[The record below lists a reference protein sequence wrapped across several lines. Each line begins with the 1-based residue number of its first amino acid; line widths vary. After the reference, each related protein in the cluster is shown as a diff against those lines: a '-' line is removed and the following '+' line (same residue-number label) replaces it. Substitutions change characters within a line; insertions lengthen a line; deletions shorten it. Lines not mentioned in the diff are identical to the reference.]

1 MNKKILDILEFDQIK
16 AQLAQSLSTSQGQ
29 AEMANLS
36 PISDK
41 VRIQKWFD
49 ELSEFGTIVQ
59 ENGPVPLSNTADL
72 TEILRRIELDAS
84 LASQEFAKI
93 KKVLRLANE
102 TRRFFEQ
109 AVNVSFPILGQ
120 TIDKFVDVS
129 YLLGLLQVIDAAGAL
144 SDTASDKL
152 FTLRQN
158 IKKGD
163 AEVKK
168 ILAEILSKSQA
179 SLTESIIT
187 IRQGRPVLP
196 VRSDSKNKI
205 PGIVHDMSASGQTF
219 YIEPNR
225 VVQLNNDIAQ
235 KKIEEKN
242 EVARILR
249 ELAEAIK
256 PHIDDIR
263 QNTWLIGQIDLIN
276 AKYRYQIAQK
286 ATVPQI
292 SDHKAIKLYAARH
305 PLIEPKIVVA
315 NDLLFDQTLETI
327 VITGPNT
334 GGKTITLKT
343 LGVAQLMAQSGLP
356 ILADLGSQ
364 VGIFTEIFADIG
376 DEQSIAQSLS
386 TFSSHMTNIVKILDQ
401 VDAKSLVLFDEL
413 GAGTDPKEGAAL
425 AISILDFLKTK
436 HAKTLATTHY
446 PELKAYGVESVGVEN
461 ASMAFDLDNFRP
473 TYRLVQGVPGRSN
486 ALVISRRLGLPSQIL
501 EEAAGFLTEDEHD
514 VNVMIASLEQKNQEM
529 TESARQ
535 IKSLEKDN
543 QLLHHDLTRA
553 LENFNRDREKELNKA
568 RQEAQD
574 IVKVAV
580 EEADHILKN
589 LQEKSLL
596 KPHEIIDAKHQLGE
610 LAPEI
615 VDLSK
620 NKVLKKAKA
629 KRGLKPG
636 VEVLVLSYNQRGNLV
651 RLAKDGR
658 WEVQM
663 GLITTKLSEDEFE
676 PIEPEETVKKVKTKA
691 VKKTVTSNIKAQ
703 LDLRGVRY
711 EEAQKMLDDYMDQ
724 ALLANLHQ
732 ITIVHGIGT
741 GVIRDMVRE
750 YLQRSRHV
758 KSYTYA
764 PQNAGGSGA
773 SIVTLKKRIN

>member
-16 AQLAQSLSTSQGQ
+16 AQIAQSLSTSQGQ
-29 AEMANLS
+29 NEMARLS

-41 VRIQKWFD
+41 ARIQKWFD
-49 ELSEFGTIVQ
+49 ELSEFGAIVQ

-129 YLLGLLQVIDAAGAL
+129 YLLGILQVIDAAGAL

-305 PLIEPKIVVA
+305 PLIDPKIVVA

-425 AISILDFLKTK
+425 AISILDFLKAK

-486 ALVISRRLGLPSQIL
+486 ALEISRRLGLPSQIL

-773 SIVTLKKRIN
+773 SIVTLK

>member
-129 YLLGLLQVIDAAGAL
+129 YLLGILQVIDAAGAL

-196 VRSDSKNKI
+196 VRSDSKNKV

-305 PLIEPKIVVA
+305 PLIDPKIVVA

-486 ALVISRRLGLPSQIL
+486 ALEISRRLGLPSQIL

-773 SIVTLKKRIN
+773 SIVTLK

>member
-16 AQLAQSLSTSQGQ
+16 AQIARSLSTSQGQ
-29 AEMANLS
+29 NEMAHLS

-41 VRIQKWFD
+41 ARIQKWFD

-102 TRRFFEQ
+102 TRHFFEQ
-109 AVNVSFPILGQ
+109 AVNVSFPVLGQ
-120 TIDKFVDVS
+120 TIDKFVDVA
-129 YLLGLLQVIDAAGAL
+129 YLLGLLQVIDSAGAL

-152 FTLRQN
+152 HTLRQN

-168 ILAEILSKSQA
+168 ILAEILSKSQS

-187 IRQGRPVLP
+187 IRQGRPVLA
-196 VRSDSKNKI
+196 VRSDSKNKV

-276 AKYRYQIAQK
+276 AKYRYQVAQK
-286 ATVPQI
+286 ATVPLI

-305 PLIEPKIVVA
+305 PLIDPKVVVA
-315 NDLLFDQTLETI
+315 NDLFFDQTLETI

-343 LGVAQLMAQSGLP
+343 LGVVQLMAQSGLP

-386 TFSSHMTNIVKILDQ
+386 TFSSHMTNIVSILGQ

-425 AISILDFLKTK
+425 AISILDFLKSK
-436 HAKTLATTHY
+436 HVKTLATTHY
-446 PELKAYGVESVGVEN
+446 PELKAYGVESDGVEN

-486 ALVISRRLGLPSQIL
+486 ALEISRRLGLPTQIL
-501 EEAAGFLTEDEHD
+501 AEAAGFLTEDEHD

-529 TESARQ
+529 LESAKQ
-535 IKSLEKDN
+535 IKVLEKDN
-543 QLLHHDLTRA
+543 ELLHHDLSRA
-553 LENFNRDREKELNKA
+553 LETFNRDREKELNKA
-568 RQEAQD
+568 REEAQD

-580 EEADHILKN
+580 EEADNILKN

-620 NKVLKKAKA
+620 NKILKKAKA

-651 RLAKDGR
+651 RLVKDGR

-676 PIEPEETVKKVKTKA
+676 PIEPEETVKKTKTKA

-773 SIVTLKKRIN
+773 SIVTLK

>member
-129 YLLGLLQVIDAAGAL
+129 YLLGILQVIDAAGAL

-305 PLIEPKIVVA
+305 PLIDPKIVVA

-425 AISILDFLKTK
+425 AISILDFLKAK

-486 ALVISRRLGLPSQIL
+486 ALEISRRLGLSSQIL

-676 PIEPEETVKKVKTKA
+676 PVEPEETVKKVKTKA

-773 SIVTLKKRIN
+773 SIVTLK

>member
-486 ALVISRRLGLPSQIL
+486 ALEISRRLGLPSQIL

-773 SIVTLKKRIN
+773 SIVTLK

>member
-1 MNKKILDILEFDQIK
+1 
-16 AQLAQSLSTSQGQ
+16 
-29 AEMANLS
+29 
-36 PISDK
+36 
-41 VRIQKWFD
+41 
-49 ELSEFGTIVQ
+49 
-59 ENGPVPLSNTADL
+59 
-72 TEILRRIELDAS
+72 
-84 LASQEFAKI
+84 
-93 KKVLRLANE
+93 
-102 TRRFFEQ
+102 
-109 AVNVSFPILGQ
+109 
-120 TIDKFVDVS
+120 
-129 YLLGLLQVIDAAGAL
+129 
-144 SDTASDKL
+144 
-152 FTLRQN
+152 
-158 IKKGD
+158 
-163 AEVKK
+163 
-168 ILAEILSKSQA
+168 
-179 SLTESIIT
+179 
-187 IRQGRPVLP
+187 
-196 VRSDSKNKI
+196 
-205 PGIVHDMSASGQTF
+205 
-219 YIEPNR
+219 
-225 VVQLNNDIAQ
+225 
-235 KKIEEKN
+235 
-242 EVARILR
+242 
-249 ELAEAIK
+249 
-256 PHIDDIR
+256 
-263 QNTWLIGQIDLIN
+263 
-276 AKYRYQIAQK
+276 
-286 ATVPQI
+286 
-292 SDHKAIKLYAARH
+292 
-305 PLIEPKIVVA
+305 
-315 NDLLFDQTLETI
+315 
-327 VITGPNT
+327 
-334 GGKTITLKT
+334 
-343 LGVAQLMAQSGLP
+343 
-356 ILADLGSQ
+356 
-364 VGIFTEIFADIG
+364 
-376 DEQSIAQSLS
+376 
-386 TFSSHMTNIVKILDQ
+386 MTNIVKILDQ

-425 AISILDFLKTK
+425 AISILDFLKAK

-486 ALVISRRLGLPSQIL
+486 ALEISRRLGLPSQIL

-676 PIEPEETVKKVKTKA
+676 PIEPDETVKKVKTKA

-773 SIVTLKKRIN
+773 SIVTLK

>member
-120 TIDKFVDVS
+120 TIDKFVDIS
-129 YLLGLLQVIDAAGAL
+129 YLLGILQVIDAAGAL

-152 FTLRQN
+152 YTLRQN

-242 EVARILR
+242 EVASILR

-305 PLIEPKIVVA
+305 PLIDPKIVVA

-425 AISILDFLKTK
+425 AISILDFLKAK

-486 ALVISRRLGLPSQIL
+486 ALEISRRLGLPSQIL

-773 SIVTLKKRIN
+773 SIVTLK

>member
-1 MNKKILDILEFDQIK
+1 MMNKKILDILEFDQIK

-129 YLLGLLQVIDAAGAL
+129 YLLGILQVIDAAGAL

-168 ILAEILSKSQA
+168 ILAEILSKSKA

-242 EVARILR
+242 EVASILR

-305 PLIEPKIVVA
+305 PLIDPKIVVA

-486 ALVISRRLGLPSQIL
+486 ALEISRRLGLPSQIL

-773 SIVTLKKRIN
+773 SIVTLK

>member
-16 AQLAQSLSTSQGQ
+16 AQIARSLSTSQGQ
-29 AEMANLS
+29 NEMAHLS

-41 VRIQKWFD
+41 ARIQKWFD

-102 TRRFFEQ
+102 TRHFFEQ
-109 AVNVSFPILGQ
+109 AVNVSFPVLGQ
-120 TIDKFVDVS
+120 TIDKFVDVA
-129 YLLGLLQVIDAAGAL
+129 YLLGLLQVIDSAGAL

-152 FTLRQN
+152 YTLRQN

-168 ILAEILSKSQA
+168 ILAEILSKSQS

-187 IRQGRPVLP
+187 IRQGRPVLA
-196 VRSDSKNKI
+196 VRSDSKNKV

-276 AKYRYQIAQK
+276 AKYRYQVAQK
-286 ATVPQI
+286 ATVPLI

-305 PLIEPKIVVA
+305 PLIDPKVVVA
-315 NDLLFDQTLETI
+315 NDLFFDQTLETI

-343 LGVAQLMAQSGLP
+343 LGVVQLMAQSGLP

-386 TFSSHMTNIVKILDQ
+386 TFSSHMTNIVSILGQ

-425 AISILDFLKTK
+425 AISILDFLKSK
-436 HAKTLATTHY
+436 HVKTLATTHY
-446 PELKAYGVESVGVEN
+446 PELKAYGVESDGVEN

-486 ALVISRRLGLPSQIL
+486 ALEISRRLGLPTQIL
-501 EEAAGFLTEDEHD
+501 AEAAGFLTEDEHD

-529 TESARQ
+529 LESAKQ
-535 IKSLEKDN
+535 IKVLEKDN
-543 QLLHHDLTRA
+543 ELLHHDLSRA
-553 LENFNRDREKELNKA
+553 LETFNRDREKELNKA
-568 RQEAQD
+568 REEAQD

-580 EEADHILKN
+580 EEADNILKN

-620 NKVLKKAKA
+620 NKILKKAKA

-651 RLAKDGR
+651 RLVKDGR

-676 PIEPEETVKKVKTKA
+676 PIELEETVKKTKTKA

-773 SIVTLKKRIN
+773 SIV

>member
-29 AEMANLS
+29 AEMANLF

-41 VRIQKWFD
+41 VRIQRWFD

-305 PLIEPKIVVA
+305 PLIDPKIVVA

-486 ALVISRRLGLPSQIL
+486 ALEISRRLGLPSQIL

-535 IKSLEKDN
+535 IKTLEKDN

-773 SIVTLKKRIN
+773 SIVTLK

>member
-1 MNKKILDILEFDQIK
+1 MNNKILVTLEFDQIK
-16 AQLAQSLSTSQGQ
+16 AQVSQSLSTSQGQ
-29 AEMANLS
+29 AEMQDLA
-36 PISDK
+36 PITDRD
-41 VRIQKWFD
+41 RIQKWFA
-49 ELSEFGTIVQ
+49 ELVEFGYIIQ
-59 ENGPVPLSNTADL
+59 ENGPVPLANTADL

-93 KKVLRLANE
+93 KKVLRLVNE
-102 TRRFFEQ
+102 TRRFFEN
-109 AVNVSFPILGQ
+109 AVNVSFPVLSQ
-120 TIDKFVDVS
+120 TLDKFVDVG
-129 YLLGLLQVIDAAGAL
+129 YLLGLLQIIDSAGAL
-144 SDTASDKL
+144 ADTASSHL
-152 FTLRQN
+152 FSLRQT
-158 IKKGD
+158 IKKSD
-163 AEVKK
+163 SDVKK
-168 ILAEILSKSQA
+168 ILAEILSKSQDH
-179 SLTESIIT
+179 LTENIIT
-187 IRQGRPVLP
+187 IRQGRPVLA
-196 VRSDSKNKI
+196 VRSDGKNKI
-205 PGIVHDMSASGQTF
+205 PGVVHDMSASGQTF

-225 VVQLNNDIAQ
+225 VVTLNNDIAQ
-235 KKIEEKN
+235 KRIEEKN

-256 PHIDDIR
+256 PHIPDMR

-276 AKYRYQIAQK
+276 AKYRYQLANK
-286 ATVPQI
+286 ATIPTI
-292 SDHKAIKLYAARH
+292 SDHKAIKLYDARH
-305 PLIEPKIVVA
+305 PLIDPKTVIA
-315 NDLLFDQTLETI
+315 NDLFFDQTLETI

-356 ILADLGSQ
+356 ILAGHGSQ

-386 TFSSHMTNIVKILDQ
+386 TFSSHMTNIVKILGQ
-401 VDAKSLVLFDEL
+401 VDHKSLVLFDEL

-425 AISILDFLKTK
+425 AISILDFLKAR

-446 PELKAYGVESVGVEN
+446 PELKAYGVETEGVEN
-461 ASMAFDLDNFRP
+461 ASMAFDLDNFKP

-486 ALVISRRLGLPSQIL
+486 ALEISRRLGLDSSIL
-501 EEAAGFLTEDEHD
+501 TEAAGFLTEDEHD
-514 VNVMIASLEQKNQEM
+514 VNVMIASLEKKNQDL
-529 TESARQ
+529 TISVTNIRT
-535 IKSLEKDN
+535 LEKEN
-543 QLLHHDLTRA
+543 KLLHQDLSKSVET
-553 LENFNRDREKELNKA
+553 FKRDREKALNEA

-574 IVKVAV
+574 IVKVAID
-580 EEADHILKN
+580 EADTILKH
-589 LQEKSLL
+589 LQDKSLL
-596 KPHEIIDAKHQLGE
+596 KPHEIIEAKHQLGE
-610 LAPEI
+610 LAPEL

-636 VEVLVLSYNQRGNLV
+636 VEVLVLSYNQRGNLI

-663 GLITTKLSEDEFE
+663 GLITTKLSEDEFD
-676 PIEPEETVKKVKTKA
+676 PIESEEITKKVKTKA
-691 VKKTVTSNIKAQ
+691 VKKTVTSHIQAQ
-703 LDLRGVRY
+703 LDLRGTRF
-711 EEAQKMLDDYMDQ
+711 EEAQKQLDDYLDQ

-732 ITIVHGIGT
+732 ITVVHGIGT
-741 GVIRDMVRE
+741 GVIREMVRE

-773 SIVTLKKRIN
+773 TIVTLK

>member
-16 AQLAQSLSTSQGQ
+16 AQIARSLSTSQGQ
-29 AEMANLS
+29 NEMAHLS

-41 VRIQKWFD
+41 ARIQKWFD

-102 TRRFFEQ
+102 TRHFFEQ
-109 AVNVSFPILGQ
+109 AVNVSFPVLGQ
-120 TIDKFVDVS
+120 TIDKFVDVA
-129 YLLGLLQVIDAAGAL
+129 YLLGLLQVIDSAGAL

-152 FTLRQN
+152 YTLRQN

-168 ILAEILSKSQA
+168 ILAEILSKSQS

-187 IRQGRPVLP
+187 IRQGRPVLA
-196 VRSDSKNKI
+196 VRSDSKNKV

-225 VVQLNNDIAQ
+225 VVQLNNDLVL

-276 AKYRYQIAQK
+276 AKYRYQVAQK
-286 ATVPQI
+286 ATVPLI

-305 PLIEPKIVVA
+305 PLIDPKVVVA
-315 NDLLFDQTLETI
+315 NDLFFDQTLETI

-343 LGVAQLMAQSGLP
+343 LGVVQLMAQSGLP

-386 TFSSHMTNIVKILDQ
+386 TFSSHMTNIVSILGQ

-425 AISILDFLKTK
+425 AISILDFLKSK
-436 HAKTLATTHY
+436 HVKTLATTHY
-446 PELKAYGVESVGVEN
+446 PELKAYGVESDGVEN

-486 ALVISRRLGLPSQIL
+486 ALEISRRLGLPTQIL
-501 EEAAGFLTEDEHD
+501 AEAAGFLTEDEHD

-529 TESARQ
+529 LESAKQ
-535 IKSLEKDN
+535 IKVLEKDN
-543 QLLHHDLTRA
+543 ELLHHDLSRA
-553 LENFNRDREKELNKA
+553 LETFNRDREKELNKA
-568 RQEAQD
+568 REEAQD

-580 EEADHILKN
+580 EEADNILKN

-620 NKVLKKAKA
+620 NKILKKAKA

-651 RLAKDGR
+651 RLVKDGR

-676 PIEPEETVKKVKTKA
+676 PIEPEETVKKTKTKA

-773 SIVTLKKRIN
+773 SIVTLK

>member
-305 PLIEPKIVVA
+305 PLIDPKIVVA

-425 AISILDFLKTK
+425 AISILDFLKSK

-446 PELKAYGVESVGVEN
+446 PELKAYGVESDGVEN

-486 ALVISRRLGLPSQIL
+486 ALEISRRLGLPTQIL

-529 TESARQ
+529 TESAKQ
-535 IKSLEKDN
+535 IKALEKDN
-543 QLLHHDLTRA
+543 ELLHHDLSRA
-553 LENFNRDREKELNKA
+553 LETFNRDREKELNKA

-580 EEADHILKN
+580 EEADNILKN

-615 VDLSK
+615 IDLSK

-636 VEVLVLSYNQRGNLV
+636 VEVLVLSYNQRGNLI

-676 PIEPEETVKKVKTKA
+676 PIEPEETVKKTKTKA

-758 KSYTYA
+758 KSYSYA

-773 SIVTLKKRIN
+773 SIVTLK

>member
-1 MNKKILDILEFDQIK
+1 MMNKKILDILEFDQIK

-129 YLLGLLQVIDAAGAL
+129 YLLGILQVIDAAGAL

-152 FTLRQN
+152 YTLRQN

-305 PLIEPKIVVA
+305 PLIDPKIVVA

-486 ALVISRRLGLPSQIL
+486 ALEISRRLGLPSQIL

-596 KPHEIIDAKHQLGE
+596 KPHEIIDAKHQFGE

-651 RLAKDGR
+651 RQAKDGR

-773 SIVTLKKRIN
+773 SIVTLK

>member
-168 ILAEILSKSQA
+168 ILAQLLSKSQA

-305 PLIEPKIVVA
+305 PLIDPKIVVA

-486 ALVISRRLGLPSQIL
+486 ALEISRRLGLPSQIL

-535 IKSLEKDN
+535 IKTLEKDN

-615 VDLSK
+615 VELSK

-773 SIVTLKKRIN
+773 SIVTLK

>member
-305 PLIEPKIVVA
+305 PLIDPKIVVA

-486 ALVISRRLGLPSQIL
+486 ALEISRRLGLPSQIL

-691 VKKTVTSNIKAQ
+691 VKKTVISNIKAQ

-773 SIVTLKKRIN
+773 SIVTLK

>member
-305 PLIEPKIVVA
+305 PLIDPKIVVA

-386 TFSSHMTNIVKILDQ
+386 TFSSHMTNIGKILDQ

-535 IKSLEKDN
+535 IKTLEKDN

-651 RLAKDGR
+651 RLAKDGH

-676 PIEPEETVKKVKTKA
+676 PVEPEETVKKVKTKA

-773 SIVTLKKRIN
+773 SIVTLK

>member
-29 AEMANLS
+29 AEMANLF

-41 VRIQKWFD
+41 VRIQRWFD

-305 PLIEPKIVVA
+305 PLIDPKIVVA

-486 ALVISRRLGLPSQIL
+486 ALEISRRLGLPSQIL

-535 IKSLEKDN
+535 IKTLEKDN

-676 PIEPEETVKKVKTKA
+676 PVEPEETVKKVKTKA

-773 SIVTLKKRIN
+773 SIVTLK

>member
-1 MNKKILDILEFDQIK
+1 MNKKILEILEFDKVKDQIS
-16 AQLAQSLSTSQGQ
+16 QNLLTSQGLVEL
-29 AEMANLS
+29 AKLT

-41 VRIQKWFD
+41 TRIQKWFD
-49 ELSEFGTIVQ
+49 ELAEFGAIVQ

-93 KKVLRLANE
+93 KKILRLVNE

-109 AVNVSFPILGQ
+109 VVNVTFPVLA
-120 TIDKFVDVS
+120 TTLDKFVDVA
-129 YLLGLLQVIDAAGAL
+129 YLLGLLQVIDSAGAL

-152 FTLRQN
+152 FNLRQS
-158 IKKGD
+158 IKKSD
-163 AEVKK
+163 SEVRK
-168 ILAEILSKSQA
+168 IMVEMLSKSQKY
-179 SLTESIIT
+179 LTESIIT
-187 IRQGRPVLP
+187 IRQDRPVLA

-225 VVQLNNDIAQ
+225 VVQLNNDISQ

-249 ELAEAIK
+249 ELAEMIK
-256 PHIDDIR
+256 PHIAAIR

-276 AKYRYQIAQK
+276 AKYRYLL
-286 ATVPQI
+286 ATRASVPSI
-292 SDHKAIKLYAARH
+292 SDHKAIKLYGARH
-305 PLIEPKIVVA
+305 PLIDPKTVVA
-315 NDLLFDQTLETI
+315 NDLIFDQTLDTI

-343 LGVAQLMAQSGLP
+343 LGLAQLMAQSGLP
-356 ILADLGSQ
+356 ILAETGSQ

-386 TFSSHMTNIVKILDQ
+386 TFSSHMTNIVSVLGQ
-401 VDAKSLVLFDEL
+401 VDSKTLVLFDEL

-425 AISILDFLKTK
+425 AISILDFLKSK

-446 PELKAYGVESVGVEN
+446 PELKAYGVESEGVEN
-461 ASMAFDLDNFRP
+461 ASMAFDIDTFRP
-473 TYRLVQGVPGRSN
+473 TYHLVQGVPGRSN
-486 ALVISRRLGLPSQIL
+486 ALEISKRLGLDNSIL

-514 VNVMIASLEQKNQEM
+514 VNAMITSLEEKNQQL
-529 TESARQ
+529 TESVANIRL
-535 IKSLEKDN
+535 LEKDN
-543 QLLHHDLTRA
+543 TLLHQDLSKA
-553 LENFNRDREKELNKA
+553 LVTFNRDREKELNKA
-568 RQEAQD
+568 RIEAQE
-574 IVKVAV
+574 IVKIAV
-580 EEADHILKN
+580 DEADTILKN

-596 KPHEIIDAKHQLGE
+596 KPHEIIEAKHQLGE

-636 VEVLVLSYNQRGNLV
+636 AEVLVLSYNQRGNLV

-663 GLITTKLSEDEFE
+663 GLISTKLSEDEFE
-676 PIEPEETVKKVKTKA
+676 PIEPEEAVKKVKTKA
-691 VKKTVTSNIKAQ
+691 VKKSVTTSIKAQ
-703 LDLRGVRY
+703 LDLRGTRY
-711 EEAQKMLDDYMDQ
+711 EEAQKMLDDYIDQ

-741 GVIRDMVRE
+741 GVIREMVRE

-758 KSYTYA
+758 KSYEYA

-773 SIVTLKKRIN
+773 TIATLR

>member
-16 AQLAQSLSTSQGQ
+16 AQIARSLSTSQGQ
-29 AEMANLS
+29 NEMAHLS

-41 VRIQKWFD
+41 ARIQKWFD

-102 TRRFFEQ
+102 TRHFFEQ
-109 AVNVSFPILGQ
+109 AVNVSFPVLGQ
-120 TIDKFVDVS
+120 TIDKFVDVA
-129 YLLGLLQVIDAAGAL
+129 YLLGLLQVIDSAGAL

-152 FTLRQN
+152 YTLRQN

-168 ILAEILSKSQA
+168 ILAEILSKSQS

-187 IRQGRPVLP
+187 IRQGRPVLA
-196 VRSDSKNKI
+196 VRSDSKNKV

-276 AKYRYQIAQK
+276 AKYRYQVAQK
-286 ATVPQI
+286 ATVPLI
-292 SDHKAIKLYAARH
+292 SDHKAVKLYAARH
-305 PLIEPKIVVA
+305 PLIDPKVVVA
-315 NDLLFDQTLETI
+315 NDLFFDQTLETI

-343 LGVAQLMAQSGLP
+343 LGVVQLMAQSGLP

-386 TFSSHMTNIVKILDQ
+386 TFSSHMTNIVSILGQ

-425 AISILDFLKTK
+425 AISILDFLKSK
-436 HAKTLATTHY
+436 HVKTLATTHY
-446 PELKAYGVESVGVEN
+446 PELKAYGVESDGVEN

-486 ALVISRRLGLPSQIL
+486 ALEISRRLGLPTQIL
-501 EEAAGFLTEDEHD
+501 AEAAGFLTEDEHD

-529 TESARQ
+529 LESAKQ
-535 IKSLEKDN
+535 IKVLEKDN
-543 QLLHHDLTRA
+543 ELLHHDLSRA
-553 LENFNRDREKELNKA
+553 LETFNRDREKELNKA
-568 RQEAQD
+568 REEAQD

-580 EEADHILKN
+580 EAADNILKN

-620 NKVLKKAKA
+620 NKILKKAKA

-651 RLAKDGR
+651 RLVKDGR

-676 PIEPEETVKKVKTKA
+676 PIEPEETVKKTKTKA

-773 SIVTLKKRIN
+773 SIVTLK

>member
-305 PLIEPKIVVA
+305 PLIDPKIVVA

-486 ALVISRRLGLPSQIL
+486 ALEISRRLGLSSQIL

-535 IKSLEKDN
+535 IKTLEKDN

-773 SIVTLKKRIN
+773 SIVTLK

>member
-16 AQLAQSLSTSQGQ
+16 AQIAQSLSTSQGQ
-29 AEMANLS
+29 NEMARLS

-41 VRIQKWFD
+41 ARIQKWFD
-49 ELSEFGTIVQ
+49 ELSEFGAIVQ

-109 AVNVSFPILGQ
+109 AVNVSFPVLGQ
-120 TIDKFVDVS
+120 TIDKFVDVA
-129 YLLGLLQVIDAAGAL
+129 YLLGLLQVIDSAGAL

-152 FTLRQN
+152 YTLRQN

-168 ILAEILSKSQA
+168 ILAEILSKSQS

-187 IRQGRPVLP
+187 IRQGRPVLA

-276 AKYRYQIAQK
+276 AKYRYQVAQK
-286 ATVPQI
+286 ATVPLI

-305 PLIEPKIVVA
+305 PLIDPKVVVA
-315 NDLLFDQTLETI
+315 NDLFFDQTLETI

-425 AISILDFLKTK
+425 AISILDFLKSK

-446 PELKAYGVESVGVEN
+446 PELKAYGVESDGVEN

-486 ALVISRRLGLPSQIL
+486 ALEISRRLGLPTQIL
-501 EEAAGFLTEDEHD
+501 EKAAGFLTEDEHD
-514 VNVMIASLEQKNQEM
+514 VNVIIASLEQKNQEM
-529 TESARQ
+529 TESAKQ
-535 IKSLEKDN
+535 IKALEKDN
-543 QLLHHDLTRA
+543 ELLHHDLSRA
-553 LENFNRDREKELNKA
+553 LETFNRDREKELNKA

-580 EEADHILKN
+580 EEADNILKN

-636 VEVLVLSYNQRGNLV
+636 VEVLVLSYNQRGNLI

-676 PIEPEETVKKVKTKA
+676 PIEPEETVKKTKTKA

-711 EEAQKMLDDYMDQ
+711 EEAQKMLDDCMDQ

-758 KSYTYA
+758 KSYSYA

-773 SIVTLKKRIN
+773 SIVTLK

>member
-152 FTLRQN
+152 YTLRQN

-305 PLIEPKIVVA
+305 PLIDPKIVVA

-343 LGVAQLMAQSGLP
+343 LGVAQLMAQSGQP
-356 ILADLGSQ
+356 ILNDLGSQ

-425 AISILDFLKTK
+425 AISILDFLKAK

-486 ALVISRRLGLPSQIL
+486 ALEISRRLGLPSQIL

-773 SIVTLKKRIN
+773 SIVTLK

>member
-16 AQLAQSLSTSQGQ
+16 AQIARSLSTSQGQ
-29 AEMANLS
+29 NEMAHLS

-41 VRIQKWFD
+41 ARIQKWFD

-102 TRRFFEQ
+102 TRHFFEQ
-109 AVNVSFPILGQ
+109 AVNVSFPVLGQ
-120 TIDKFVDVS
+120 TIDKFVDVA
-129 YLLGLLQVIDAAGAL
+129 YLLGLLQVIDSAGAL

-152 FTLRQN
+152 YTLRQN

-168 ILAEILSKSQA
+168 ILAEILSKSQS

-187 IRQGRPVLP
+187 IRQGRPVLA
-196 VRSDSKNKI
+196 VRSDSKNKV

-276 AKYRYQIAQK
+276 AKYRYQVAQK
-286 ATVPQI
+286 ATVPLI
-292 SDHKAIKLYAARH
+292 SDHKAVKLYAARH
-305 PLIEPKIVVA
+305 PLIDPKVVVA
-315 NDLLFDQTLETI
+315 NDLFFDQTLETI

-343 LGVAQLMAQSGLP
+343 LGVVQLMAQSGLP

-386 TFSSHMTNIVKILDQ
+386 TFSSHMTNIVSILGQ

-425 AISILDFLKTK
+425 AISILDFLKSK
-436 HAKTLATTHY
+436 HVKTLATTHY
-446 PELKAYGVESVGVEN
+446 PELKAYGVESDGVEN

-486 ALVISRRLGLPSQIL
+486 ALEISRRLGLPTQIL
-501 EEAAGFLTEDEHD
+501 AEAAGFLTEDEHD

-529 TESARQ
+529 LESAKQ
-535 IKSLEKDN
+535 IKVLEKDN
-543 QLLHHDLTRA
+543 ELLHHDLSRA
-553 LENFNRDREKELNKA
+553 LETFNRDREKELNKA
-568 RQEAQD
+568 REEAQD

-580 EEADHILKN
+580 EEADNILKN

-620 NKVLKKAKA
+620 NKILKKAKA

-651 RLAKDGR
+651 RLVKDGR

-676 PIEPEETVKKVKTKA
+676 PIEPEETVKKTKTKA

-773 SIVTLKKRIN
+773 SIVTLK

>member
-129 YLLGLLQVIDAAGAL
+129 YLLGILQVIDAAGAL

-305 PLIEPKIVVA
+305 PLIDPKIVVA

-486 ALVISRRLGLPSQIL
+486 ALEISRRLGLPSQIL

-676 PIEPEETVKKVKTKA
+676 PVEPEETVKKVKTKA

-773 SIVTLKKRIN
+773 SIVTLK

>member
-1 MNKKILDILEFDQIK
+1 MMNKKILDILEFDQIK

-129 YLLGLLQVIDAAGAL
+129 YLLGILQVIDAAGAL

-152 FTLRQN
+152 YTLRQN

-305 PLIEPKIVVA
+305 PLIDPKIVVA

-356 ILADLGSQ
+356 ILSDLGSQ

-486 ALVISRRLGLPSQIL
+486 ALEISRRLGLPSQIL

-773 SIVTLKKRIN
+773 SIVTLK

>member
-16 AQLAQSLSTSQGQ
+16 AQIARSLSTSQGQ
-29 AEMANLS
+29 NEMAHLS

-41 VRIQKWFD
+41 ARIQKWFD

-102 TRRFFEQ
+102 TRHFFEQ
-109 AVNVSFPILGQ
+109 AVNVSFPVLGQ
-120 TIDKFVDVS
+120 TIDKFVDVA
-129 YLLGLLQVIDAAGAL
+129 YLLGLLQVIDSAGAL

-152 FTLRQN
+152 YTLRQN

-168 ILAEILSKSQA
+168 ILAEILSKSQS

-187 IRQGRPVLP
+187 IRQGRPVLA
-196 VRSDSKNKI
+196 VRSDSKNKV

-276 AKYRYQIAQK
+276 AKYRYQVAQK
-286 ATVPQI
+286 ATVPLI
-292 SDHKAIKLYAARH
+292 SDHKAVKLYAARH
-305 PLIEPKIVVA
+305 PLIDPKVVVA
-315 NDLLFDQTLETI
+315 NDLFFDQTLETI

-343 LGVAQLMAQSGLP
+343 LGVVQLMAQSGLP

-386 TFSSHMTNIVKILDQ
+386 TFSSHMTNIVSILGQ

-425 AISILDFLKTK
+425 AISILDFLKSK
-436 HAKTLATTHY
+436 HVKTLATTHY
-446 PELKAYGVESVGVEN
+446 PELKAYGVESDGVEN

-486 ALVISRRLGLPSQIL
+486 ALEISRRLGLPTQIL
-501 EEAAGFLTEDEHD
+501 AEAAGFLTEDEHD

-529 TESARQ
+529 LESAKQ
-535 IKSLEKDN
+535 IKVLEKDN
-543 QLLHHDLTRA
+543 ELLHHDLSRA
-553 LENFNRDREKELNKA
+553 LETFNRDREKELNKA
-568 RQEAQD
+568 REEAQD

-580 EEADHILKN
+580 EEADNILKN

-620 NKVLKKAKA
+620 NKILKKAKA

-651 RLAKDGR
+651 RLVKDGR

-676 PIEPEETVKKVKTKA
+676 PIEPEETVKKTKTKA

-773 SIVTLKKRIN
+773 SIV

>member
-129 YLLGLLQVIDAAGAL
+129 YLLGILQVIDAAGAL

-305 PLIEPKIVVA
+305 PLIDPKIVVA

-486 ALVISRRLGLPSQIL
+486 ALEISRRLGLPSQIL

-535 IKSLEKDN
+535 IKTLEKDN

-773 SIVTLKKRIN
+773 SIVTLK

>member
-29 AEMANLS
+29 AEMANLF

-41 VRIQKWFD
+41 VRIQRWFD

-305 PLIEPKIVVA
+305 PLIDPKIVVA

-651 RLAKDGR
+651 RLAKDGH

-773 SIVTLKKRIN
+773 SIVTLK

>member
-1 MNKKILDILEFDQIK
+1 MMNKKILDILEFDQIK

-129 YLLGLLQVIDAAGAL
+129 YLLGILQVIDAAGAL

-152 FTLRQN
+152 YTLRQN

-305 PLIEPKIVVA
+305 PLIDPKIVVA

-425 AISILDFLKTK
+425 AISILDFLKAK

-486 ALVISRRLGLPSQIL
+486 ALEISRRLGLSSQIL

-773 SIVTLKKRIN
+773 SIVTLK

>member
-305 PLIEPKIVVA
+305 PLIDPKIVVA

-386 TFSSHMTNIVKILDQ
+386 TFSSHMTNIGKILDQ

-773 SIVTLKKRIN
+773 SIVTLK

>member
-16 AQLAQSLSTSQGQ
+16 AQIARSLSTSQGQ
-29 AEMANLS
+29 NEMAHLS

-41 VRIQKWFD
+41 ARIQKWFD

-102 TRRFFEQ
+102 TRHFFEQ
-109 AVNVSFPILGQ
+109 AVNVSFPVLGQ
-120 TIDKFVDVS
+120 TIDKFVDVA
-129 YLLGLLQVIDAAGAL
+129 YLLGLLQVIDSAGAL

-152 FTLRQN
+152 YTLRQN

-168 ILAEILSKSQA
+168 ILAEILSKSQS

-187 IRQGRPVLP
+187 IRQGRPVLA
-196 VRSDSKNKI
+196 VRSDSKNKV

-276 AKYRYQIAQK
+276 AKYRYQVAQK
-286 ATVPQI
+286 ATVPLI

-305 PLIEPKIVVA
+305 PLIDPKVVVA
-315 NDLLFDQTLETI
+315 NDLFFDQTLETI

-343 LGVAQLMAQSGLP
+343 LGVVQLMAQSGLP

-386 TFSSHMTNIVKILDQ
+386 TFSSHMTNIVSILGQ

-413 GAGTDPKEGAAL
+413 GAGTDPKEGAVL
-425 AISILDFLKTK
+425 AISILDFLKSK
-436 HAKTLATTHY
+436 HVKTLATTQY
-446 PELKAYGVESVGVEN
+446 PELKAYGVESDGVEN

-486 ALVISRRLGLPSQIL
+486 ALEISRRLGLPTQIL
-501 EEAAGFLTEDEHD
+501 AEAAGFLTEDEHD
-514 VNVMIASLEQKNQEM
+514 VNVMIGSLQQKNQEM
-529 TESARQ
+529 LESAKQ
-535 IKSLEKDN
+535 IKVLEKDN
-543 QLLHHDLTRA
+543 ELLHHDLSRA
-553 LENFNRDREKELNKA
+553 LETFNRDREKELNKA
-568 RQEAQD
+568 REEAQD

-580 EEADHILKN
+580 EEADNILKN

-620 NKVLKKAKA
+620 NKILKKAKA

-651 RLAKDGR
+651 RLVKDGR

-676 PIEPEETVKKVKTKA
+676 PIEPEETVKKTKTKA

-773 SIVTLKKRIN
+773 SIVTLK

>member
-1 MNKKILDILEFDQIK
+1 MMNKKILDILEFDQIK

-120 TIDKFVDVS
+120 TIDKFVDIS
-129 YLLGLLQVIDAAGAL
+129 YLLGILQVIDAAGAL

-152 FTLRQN
+152 YTLRQN

-305 PLIEPKIVVA
+305 PLIDPKIVVA

-356 ILADLGSQ
+356 ILSDLGSQ

-446 PELKAYGVESVGVEN
+446 PELKAYGVESVGVDN

-486 ALVISRRLGLPSQIL
+486 ALEISRRLGLPSQIL

-773 SIVTLKKRIN
+773 SIVTLK

>member
-305 PLIEPKIVVA
+305 PLIDPKIVVA

-486 ALVISRRLGLPSQIL
+486 ALEISRRLGLPSQIL

-514 VNVMIASLEQKNQEM
+514 VNVMIASLEQKNQDM

-535 IKSLEKDN
+535 IKTLEKDN

-773 SIVTLKKRIN
+773 SIVTLK

>member
-29 AEMANLS
+29 AEMANLF

-129 YLLGLLQVIDAAGAL
+129 YLLGILQVIDAAGAL

-305 PLIEPKIVVA
+305 PLIDPKIVVA

-327 VITGPNT
+327 IITGPNT

-486 ALVISRRLGLPSQIL
+486 ALEISRRLGLPSQIL

-773 SIVTLKKRIN
+773 SIVTLK

>member
-29 AEMANLS
+29 AQMAHLS

-109 AVNVSFPILGQ
+109 AVNVSFPVLGQ

-129 YLLGLLQVIDAAGAL
+129 YLLGLLQVIDTAGAL

-152 FTLRQN
+152 YTLRQN

-168 ILAEILSKSQA
+168 ILADILSKSQS

-187 IRQGRPVLP
+187 IRQGRPVLA
-196 VRSDSKNKI
+196 VRSDSKNKV

-276 AKYRYQIAQK
+276 AKYRYQVAQK
-286 ATVPQI
+286 ASVPLI

-305 PLIEPKIVVA
+305 PLIDPKVVVA
-315 NDLLFDQTLETI
+315 NDLFFDQTLETI

-386 TFSSHMTNIVKILDQ
+386 TFSSHMTNIVNILGQ

-425 AISILDFLKTK
+425 AISILDFLKAK

-446 PELKAYGVESVGVEN
+446 PELKAYGVESDGVEN

-486 ALVISRRLGLPSQIL
+486 ALEISRRLGLPAQIL
-501 EEAAGFLTEDEHD
+501 TEAAGFLTEDEHD

-535 IKSLEKDN
+535 IKVLEKDN
-543 QLLHHDLTRA
+543 EFLHHDLSRA
-553 LENFNRDREKELNKA
+553 LETFNRDREKELNKA

-580 EEADHILKN
+580 EEADNILKN

-758 KSYTYA
+758 TSYTYA

-773 SIVTLKKRIN
+773 SIVTLK

>member
-16 AQLAQSLSTSQGQ
+16 AQIARSLSTSQGQ
-29 AEMANLS
+29 NEMAHLS

-41 VRIQKWFD
+41 SRIQKWFD

-102 TRRFFEQ
+102 TRHFFEQ
-109 AVNVSFPILGQ
+109 AVNVSFPVLGQ
-120 TIDKFVDVS
+120 TIDKFVDVA
-129 YLLGLLQVIDAAGAL
+129 YLLGLLQVIDSAGAL

-152 FTLRQN
+152 YTLRQN

-168 ILAEILSKSQA
+168 ILAEILSKSQS

-187 IRQGRPVLP
+187 IRQGRPVLA
-196 VRSDSKNKI
+196 VRSDSKNKV

-276 AKYRYQIAQK
+276 AKYRYQVAQK
-286 ATVPQI
+286 ATVPLI

-305 PLIEPKIVVA
+305 PLIDPKVVVA
-315 NDLLFDQTLETI
+315 NDLFFDQTLETI

-343 LGVAQLMAQSGLP
+343 LGVVQLMAQSGLP

-386 TFSSHMTNIVKILDQ
+386 TFSSHMTNIVSILGQ

-425 AISILDFLKTK
+425 AISILDFLKSK
-436 HAKTLATTHY
+436 HVKTLATTHY
-446 PELKAYGVESVGVEN
+446 PELKAYGVESDGVEN

-486 ALVISRRLGLPSQIL
+486 ALEISRRLGLPTQIL
-501 EEAAGFLTEDEHD
+501 AEAAGFLTEDEHD

-529 TESARQ
+529 LESAKQ
-535 IKSLEKDN
+535 IKVLEKDN
-543 QLLHHDLTRA
+543 ELLHHDLSRA
-553 LENFNRDREKELNKA
+553 LETFNRDREKELNKA
-568 RQEAQD
+568 REEAQD

-580 EEADHILKN
+580 EEADNILKN

-620 NKVLKKAKA
+620 NKILKKAKA

-651 RLAKDGR
+651 RLVKDGR

-676 PIEPEETVKKVKTKA
+676 PIEPEETVKKTKTKA

-773 SIVTLKKRIN
+773 SIVTLK

>member
-29 AEMANLS
+29 AEMANLF

-129 YLLGLLQVIDAAGAL
+129 YLLGILQVIDAAGAL

-305 PLIEPKIVVA
+305 PLIDPKIVVA

-486 ALVISRRLGLPSQIL
+486 ALEISRRLGLPSQIL

-750 YLQRSRHV
+750 YLQRSRYV

-773 SIVTLKKRIN
+773 SIVTLK

>member
-1 MNKKILDILEFDQIK
+1 MNNKILVTLEFDQIK
-16 AQLAQSLSTSQGQ
+16 AQVSQSLSTSQGQ
-29 AEMANLS
+29 AEMQDLA
-36 PISDK
+36 PITDRD
-41 VRIQKWFD
+41 RIQKWFA
-49 ELSEFGTIVQ
+49 ELVEFGNIVQ
-59 ENGPVPLSNTADL
+59 ENGPVPLANTADL

-93 KKVLRLANE
+93 KKVLRLVNE
-102 TRRFFEQ
+102 TRRFFEH
-109 AVNVSFPILGQ
+109 AVNVSFPVLSQ
-120 TIDKFVDVS
+120 TLDKFVDVG
-129 YLLGLLQVIDAAGAL
+129 YLLGLLQIIDSAGAL
-144 SDTASDKL
+144 ADTASSHL
-152 FTLRQN
+152 FSLRQT
-158 IKKGD
+158 IKKSD
-163 AEVKK
+163 SDVKK
-168 ILAEILSKSQA
+168 ILAEILSKSQDH
-179 SLTESIIT
+179 LTENIIT
-187 IRQGRPVLP
+187 IRQGRPVLA

-205 PGIVHDMSASGQTF
+205 PGVVHDMSASGQTF

-225 VVQLNNDIAQ
+225 VVTLNNDIAQ
-235 KKIEEKN
+235 KRIEEKN

-249 ELAEAIK
+249 ELAEGIK
-256 PHIDDIR
+256 PHTPDIR

-276 AKYRYQIAQK
+276 AKYRYQLANK
-286 ATVPQI
+286 ATIPTV
-292 SDHKAIKLYAARH
+292 SDHKAIKLYDARH
-305 PLIEPKIVVA
+305 PLIDPKTVVA
-315 NDLLFDQTLETI
+315 NDLFFDQTLETI

-356 ILADLGSQ
+356 ILADHGSQ

-386 TFSSHMTNIVKILDQ
+386 TFSSHMTNIVKILGQ
-401 VDAKSLVLFDEL
+401 VDHKSLVLFDEL

-425 AISILDFLKTK
+425 AISILDFLKAR

-446 PELKAYGVESVGVEN
+446 PELKAYGVETDGVEN
-461 ASMAFDLDNFRP
+461 ASMAFDLDNFKP

-486 ALVISRRLGLPSQIL
+486 ALEISRRLGLDSSIL
-501 EEAAGFLTEDEHD
+501 AEAAGFLTEDEHD
-514 VNVMIASLEQKNQEM
+514 VNVMIASLEQKNQDL
-529 TESARQ
+529 TASVANIR
-535 IKSLEKDN
+535 ILEKEN
-543 QLLHHDLTRA
+543 KLLHQDLSKSVET
-553 LENFNRDREKELNKA
+553 FKRDREKALNEA

-574 IVKVAV
+574 IVKVAID
-580 EEADHILKN
+580 EADTILKN
-589 LQEKSLL
+589 LQDKSLL
-596 KPHEIIDAKHQLGE
+596 KPHEIIEAKHQLGE
-610 LAPEI
+610 LAPEL

-636 VEVLVLSYNQRGNLV
+636 VEVLVLSYNQRGNLI

-663 GLITTKLSEDEFE
+663 GLITTKLSEDEFD
-676 PIEPEETVKKVKTKA
+676 PIESEAITKKVKTKA
-691 VKKTVTSNIKAQ
+691 VKKTVTSHIQAQ
-703 LDLRGVRY
+703 LDLRGTRF
-711 EEAQKMLDDYMDQ
+711 EEAQKQLDDYLDQ

-732 ITIVHGIGT
+732 ITVVHGIGT
-741 GVIRDMVRE
+741 GVIREMVRE

-773 SIVTLKKRIN
+773 TIVTLK